1 MSFFSQGCS
10 SPSIPPALSPH
21 AAKQVGFCGPVL
33 HSSQFRR
40 ELKNVLASVKPVSAN
55 SAPSNEQECVIVVG
69 GGKSAQEFVVGSMRT
84 RKSFDELFLVAFLHT
99 LQRKAGKL

>member
-10 SPSIPPALSPH
+10 SPSIPPTLSRH
-21 AAKQVGFCGPVL
+21 AAKQAGFRGPVL

-40 ELKNVLASVKPVSAN
+40 ELDNVLASVKAVSAN

-69 GGKSAQEFVVGSMRT
+69 GGKSAQEFVVGSMRK
-84 RKSFDELFLVAFLHT
+84 RKGSNELFLVAFPHT
-99 LQRKAGKL
+99 LRRKAGKL